1 MNCLQANLAPA
12 SKPNLGYLLQVV
24 FLDSLSQLLLGST
37 AFVLVL
43 SLPVHML
50 FPPQM
55 KISLKAET
63 KPLISAA
70 PAGHKGRA
78 R

>member
-12 SKPNLGYLLQVV
+12 SEPNLGYLLQVV
-24 FLDSLSQLLLGST
+24 FLDSLSQLLS
-37 AFVLVL
+37 FVLVL